1 MFDLNVAL
9 NDPVSHGVQGRIDNW
24 HKGGGE
30 NGGDHKGEHQLT
42 FLPNFPANHSKLRK
56 NCR

>member
-1 MFDLNVAL
+1 MTLLVTWFRDGLTI
-9 NDPVSHGVQGRIDNW
+9 GIG
-24 HKGGGE
+24 GGGE
-30 NGGDHKGEHQLT
+30 NGGDHKGERQLT